1 MWRYGDKE
9 GYRGPAWSGGREELE
24 AVIGSANNRPQTQRD
39 ANL

>member
-24 AVIGSANNRPQTQRD
+24 ARAGGRDRIGEQPPADT
-39 ANL
+39 A